1 MVLNSHSVTEE
12 TKAYGALVWEIF
24 HIMKEHFPSRIQL
37 QEENLLLCMPVHRPI
52 SKNEELRRQ
61 MSLLE
66 VKKEEG
72 KRLTTS
78 EVIDLH
84 YMLEWC
90 QEVKEHRHEK
100 TILEVLLSPQVSQK
114 DLHDSGMV
122 DLIDS
127 LIPHAQWEANR
138 KLMQEV
144 MDKLLAE
151 T

>member
-1 MVLNSHSVTEE
+1 
-12 TKAYGALVWEIF
+12 
-24 HIMKEHFPSRIQL
+24 
-37 QEENLLLCMPVHRPI
+37 
-52 SKNEELRRQ
+52 

-84 YMLEWC
+84 YMLERC

-127 LIPHAQWEANR
+127 LIPHAQ
-138 KLMQEV
+138 
-144 MDKLLAE
+144 
-151 T
+151 